1 MEPSPNIDSL
11 LSRMSIVLAPSL
23 WLEAWGMV
31 VTEAMLR
38 GLPVVVSDAGAS
50 QLTADGPQLTG
61 PLVMVRKEL
70 IKLWLM

>member
-38 GLPVVVSDAGAS
+38 GLPVVVSNAGAS
-50 QLTADGPQLTG
+50 QLTP
-61 PLVMVRKEL
+61 
-70 IKLWLM
+70 